1 MQGMCMTPR
10 QTLCAAA
17 LALLATTPAQAQEVE
32 ANMAIPFYN
41 TAHAVQGLYGQWFSP
56 QAKAAQASAQALS
69 QALRAHCAAPAAPAG
84 SAAATLQT
92 ARQAYVQSSRQW
104 SSLSAVA
111 LGPLVER
118 RSARLVDFR
127 PMRPALLKKAIQ
139 SAPADLAAM
148 ERIGAPAKGYP
159 ALENLLWTQPVE
171 PQTPACAYATLVSE
185 EIGAE
190 MGILRNGFA
199 KLAAQDWSEDGDA
212 TTEAMAEFI
221 NQWVGGLERLRWAD
235 MEKPLR
241 SAGSAGS
248 KPPAWEHLASG
259 STVEVWR
266 AHWQGLR
273 TLAVSV
279 DRKVPRPGVDIVPIE
294 SYLRGR
300 GLNPLADRWLKAVNE
315 ADAGMRALTEPTA
328 KAVDAATKPLSRLK
342 RLMEGEVAPAL
353 EVNIGFSD
361 ADGD

>member
-1 MQGMCMTPR
+1 
-10 QTLCAAA
+10 
-17 LALLATTPAQAQEVE
+17 
-32 ANMAIPFYN
+32 
-41 TAHAVQGLYGQWFSP
+41 
-56 QAKAAQASAQALS
+56 
-69 QALRAHCAAPAAPAG
+69 
-84 SAAATLQT
+84 
-92 ARQAYVQSSRQW
+92 
-104 SSLSAVA
+104 
-111 LGPLVER
+111 
-118 RSARLVDFR
+118 
-127 PMRPALLKKAIQ
+127 
-139 SAPADLAAM
+139 
-148 ERIGAPAKGYP
+148 
-159 ALENLLWTQPVE
+159 ENLLWTQPVE
-171 PQTPACAYATLVSE
+171 PQTPACAYATLVAE

-190 MGILRNGFA
+190 MGILRSGFA

-315 ADAGMRALTEPTA
+315 ADAGMRALTEPSA

>member
-1 MQGMCMTPR
+1 MQDMRMTPR
-10 QTLCAAA
+10 QILCAAA
-17 LALLATTPAQAQEVE
+17 LALLAAAPVHAQEVD

-69 QALRAHCAAPAAPAG
+69 QALRAHCAAPAG

-171 PQTPACAYATLVSE
+171 PQTPACAYATLVAE

-190 MGILRNGFA
+190 MGILGNGFA

-241 SAGSAGS
+241 SAGS

-259 STVEVWR
+259 STVEIWR

-279 DRKVPRPGVDIVPIE
+279 DRKVPQPGVDIVPIE

-315 ADAGMRALTEPTA
+315 ADAGMRALTEPSA

>member
-1 MQGMCMTPR
+1 MSSLLKFHR
-10 QTLCAAA
+10 QLLSAAA
-17 LALLATTPAQAQEVE
+17 LALLAAAPLRAQEVE

-41 TAHAVQGLYGQWFSP
+41 TAHAVQGLYGKWYAP
-56 QAKAAQASAQALS
+56 QSKAALQSAQSLR
-69 QALRAHCAAPAAPAG
+69 QALQVHCAADAAG
-84 SAAATLQT
+84 SAETLKA
-92 ARQAYVQSSRQW
+92 ARQAYVQSAARW
-104 SSLSAVA
+104 SALSAVA

-139 SAPADLAAM
+139 SAPANLAAM

-159 ALENLLWTQPVE
+159 ALESLLWTQPAA
-171 PQTPACAYATLVSE
+171 PQTPACAYAVLVAE
-185 EIGAE
+185 EIAAE
-190 MGILRNGFA
+190 LGLLEQGFA
-199 KLAAQDWSEDGDA
+199 GLASQDWSEDGDA

-241 SAGSAGS
+241 SAGS

-259 STVEVWR
+259 STLEIWR

-273 TLAVSV
+273 ALAVSV
-279 DRKVPRPGVDIVPIE
+279 DRKIPQAGTDIVPIE

-300 GLNPLADRWLKAVNE
+300 GLNPLADRWLKAVDD
-315 ADAGMRALTEPTA
+315 ADAGMRAMNEPTA
-328 KAVDAATKPLSRLK
+328 KAVDAATRPLSRLK

>member
-1 MQGMCMTPR
+1 MQDMRMTPR
-10 QTLCAAA
+10 QILCAAA
-17 LALLATTPAQAQEVE
+17 LALLAAAPVHAQEVD

-56 QAKAAQASAQALS
+56 QAKAAQASAQALN
-69 QALRAHCAAPAAPAG
+69 QALRAHCTAPAG

-171 PQTPACAYATLVSE
+171 PQTPACAYATLVAE

-190 MGILRNGFA
+190 MGILGNGFA

-241 SAGSAGS
+241 SAGS

-259 STVEVWR
+259 STLEIWR

-279 DRKVPRPGVDIVPIE
+279 DRKVPQPGVDIVPIE

>member
-1 MQGMCMTPR
+1 MQDMRMTPR
-10 QTLCAAA
+10 QILCAAA
-17 LALLATTPAQAQEVE
+17 LALLAAAPVHAQEVD

-69 QALRAHCAAPAAPAG
+69 QALRAHCAAPAG

-171 PQTPACAYATLVSE
+171 PQTPACAYATLVAE

-190 MGILRNGFA
+190 MGILSNGFA

-241 SAGSAGS
+241 SAGS

-259 STVEVWR
+259 STVEIWR

-279 DRKVPRPGVDIVPIE
+279 DRKVPQPGVDIVPIE

-315 ADAGMRALTEPTA
+315 ADAGMRALTEPSA

>member
-1 MQGMCMTPR
+1 MQDMRMTPR
-10 QTLCAAA
+10 QILCAAA
-17 LALLATTPAQAQEVE
+17 LALLAAAPVHAQEVD

-69 QALRAHCAAPAAPAG
+69 QALRAHCAAPAG

-171 PQTPACAYATLVSE
+171 PQTPACAYATLVAE

-190 MGILRNGFA
+190 MGILSNGFA

-241 SAGSAGS
+241 SAGS
-248 KPPAWEHLASG
+248 KPPAWEHLPSG
-259 STVEVWR
+259 STLEIWR

-279 DRKVPRPGVDIVPIE
+279 DRKVPQPGVDIVPIE

>member
-1 MQGMCMTPR
+1 MQDMRMTPR
-10 QTLCAAA
+10 QILCAAA
-17 LALLATTPAQAQEVE
+17 LALLAAAPVHAQEVD

-41 TAHAVQGLYGQWFSP
+41 TAHAVQGLYGQWFAP
-56 QAKAAQASAQALS
+56 QAKAAQASAQALN
-69 QALRAHCAAPAAPAG
+69 QALRAHCTAPAG

-111 LGPLVER
+111 LGLLVER

-171 PQTPACAYATLVSE
+171 PQTPACAYATLVAE

-190 MGILRNGFA
+190 MGILSNGFA

-241 SAGSAGS
+241 SAGS

-259 STVEVWR
+259 STVEIWR

-279 DRKVPRPGVDIVPIE
+279 DRKVPQPGVDIVPIE

-300 GLNPLADRWLKAVNE
+300 GLNPLADRWLKAINE

>member
-1 MQGMCMTPR
+1 MQDMRMTPR
-10 QTLCAAA
+10 QILCAAA
-17 LALLATTPAQAQEVE
+17 LALLAAAPVHAQEVD

-69 QALRAHCAAPAAPAG
+69 QALRAHCTAPAG

-139 SAPADLAAM
+139 STPADLAAM

-171 PQTPACAYATLVSE
+171 PQAPACAYATLVAE

-190 MGILRNGFA
+190 MGILSNGFA

-241 SAGSAGS
+241 SAGS

-259 STVEVWR
+259 STVEIWR

-279 DRKVPRPGVDIVPIE
+279 DRKVPQPGVDIVPIE

>member
-1 MQGMCMTPR
+1 MQDMRMTPR
-10 QTLCAAA
+10 QILCAAA
-17 LALLATTPAQAQEVE
+17 LALLAAAPVHAQEVD

-56 QAKAAQASAQALS
+56 QAKAAQASAQALN
-69 QALRAHCAAPAAPAG
+69 QALRAHCTAPAG

-171 PQTPACAYATLVSE
+171 PQTPACAYATLVAE

-190 MGILRNGFA
+190 MGILSNGFA

-241 SAGSAGS
+241 SAGS

-259 STVEVWR
+259 STVEIWR

-279 DRKVPRPGVDIVPIE
+279 DRKVPQPGVDIVPIE

>member
-1 MQGMCMTPR
+1 MQDMRMTPR
-10 QTLCAAA
+10 QILCAAA
-17 LALLATTPAQAQEVE
+17 LALLTAAPVHAQEVD

-56 QAKAAQASAQALS
+56 QAKAAQASAQALN
-69 QALRAHCAAPAAPAG
+69 QALRAHCAAPAG

-171 PQTPACAYATLVSE
+171 PQTPACAYATLVAE

-190 MGILRNGFA
+190 MGILSNGFA

-241 SAGSAGS
+241 SAGS

-259 STVEVWR
+259 STVEIWR

-279 DRKVPRPGVDIVPIE
+279 DRKVPQPGVDIVPIE

-315 ADAGMRALTEPTA
+315 ADAGMRALTEPSA

>member
-1 MQGMCMTPR
+1 MQDMRMAPR
-10 QTLCAAA
+10 QILCAAA
-17 LALLATTPAQAQEVE
+17 LALLAAAPVHAQEVD

-56 QAKAAQASAQALS
+56 QAKAAQASAQALN
-69 QALRAHCAAPAAPAG
+69 QALRAHCTAPAG

-171 PQTPACAYATLVSE
+171 PQTPACAYATLVAE

-190 MGILRNGFA
+190 MGILSNGFA

-241 SAGSAGS
+241 SAGS

-259 STVEVWR
+259 STLEIWR

-279 DRKVPRPGVDIVPIE
+279 DRKVPQPGVDIVPIE

>member
-1 MQGMCMTPR
+1 MPRLLNFPR
-10 QTLCAAA
+10 QLLSAAA
-17 LALLATTPAQAQEVE
+17 LALLAAAALPSRAQEVD
-32 ANMAIPFYN
+32 ANLAIPFYN
-41 TAHAVQGLYGQWFSP
+41 TAHAVQGLYGQWYAP
-56 QAKAAQASAQALS
+56 QAKAAAQS
-69 QALRAHCAAPAAPAG
+69 VQALRQALQAHCAADAAG
-84 SAAATLQT
+84 SAETLKA
-92 ARQAYVQSSRQW
+92 ARQAYVQAVQRW
-104 SSLSAVA
+104 SALSAVA

-127 PMRPALLKKAIQ
+127 PLRPALLKKAIQ
-139 SAPADLAAM
+139 SAPANLAAM
-148 ERIGAPAKGYP
+148 ERIGAPAKGFP
-159 ALENLLWTQPVE
+159 ALENLLWTQPAA
-171 PQTPACAYATLVSE
+171 PQTPACAYAQRVAE

-190 MGILRNGFA
+190 LGLLEQGFA
-199 KLAAQDWSEDGDA
+199 QLAGQDWSEDGDA

-241 SAGSAGS
+241 SAGS

-259 STVEVWR
+259 STLDVWR

-273 TLAVSV
+273 RLAVSV
-279 DRKVPRPGVDIVPIE
+279 DRSIPQPGTDIVPIE

-315 ADAGMRALTEPTA
+315 ADAGMRALTEPGA
-328 KAVDAATKPLSRLK
+328 KAVDAATRPLSRLK

>member
-1 MQGMCMTPR
+1 MSRLLTLPR
-10 QTLCAAA
+10 QLLSAAV
-17 LALLATTPAQAQEVE
+17 LALLAAAPVQAQEVD
-32 ANMAIPFYN
+32 ANLAIPFYN
-41 TAHAVQGLYGQWFSP
+41 TAHAVQGLYGKWYAP
-56 QAKAAQASAQALS
+56 QAQAALQSAQALR
-69 QALRAHCAAPAAPAG
+69 QALQAHCAADAAG
-84 SAAATLQT
+84 SAATLQA
-92 ARQAYVQSSRQW
+92 ARQAYVHSETRW
-104 SSLSAVA
+104 SGLSAVA

-139 SAPADLAAM
+139 SAPANLAAM

-159 ALENLLWTQPVE
+159 ALEHLLWTQPAA
-171 PQTPACAYATLVSE
+171 PQTPACAYAVLAAQ

-190 MGILRNGFA
+190 LGVLNDGFA
-199 KLAAQDWSEDGDA
+199 RLAGQDWSEDGDA

-241 SAGSAGS
+241 SAGS

-259 STVEVWR
+259 STLDVWR

-273 TLAVSV
+273 VLAVSV
-279 DRKVPRPGVDIVPIE
+279 DRKIPQPGTDIVPIE

-315 ADAGMRALTEPTA
+315 ADAGMRAMAEPTA
-328 KAVDAATKPLSRLK
+328 KSVDAATKPLSRLK
-342 RLMEGEVAPAL
+342 RLMEAEVAPAL

>member
-1 MQGMCMTPR
+1 MTPR
-10 QTLCAAA
+10 QILCAAA
-17 LALLATTPAQAQEVE
+17 LALLAAAPVHAQEVD

-69 QALRAHCAAPAAPAG
+69 QALRAHCAAPAG

-171 PQTPACAYATLVSE
+171 PQTPACAYATLVAE

-190 MGILRNGFA
+190 MGILSNGFA

-241 SAGSAGS
+241 SAGS

-259 STVEVWR
+259 STVEIWR

-279 DRKVPRPGVDIVPIE
+279 DRKVPQPGVDIVPIE

>member
-1 MQGMCMTPR
+1 MQDMRMTPR
-10 QTLCAAA
+10 QILCAAA
-17 LALLATTPAQAQEVE
+17 LALLAAAPVHAQEVD

-56 QAKAAQASAQALS
+56 QAKAAQASAQALN
-69 QALRAHCAAPAAPAG
+69 QALRAHCAAPAG

-171 PQTPACAYATLVSE
+171 PQTPACAYATLVAE
-185 EIGAE
+185 EMGAE
-190 MGILRNGFA
+190 MGILSNGFA

-241 SAGSAGS
+241 SAGS

-259 STVEVWR
+259 STVEIWR

-279 DRKVPRPGVDIVPIE
+279 DRKVPQPGVDIVPIE

-315 ADAGMRALTEPTA
+315 ADAGMRALTGPSA

>member
-1 MQGMCMTPR
+1 MQDMRMTPR
-10 QTLCAAA
+10 QILCAAA
-17 LALLATTPAQAQEVE
+17 LALLAAAPVHAQEVD

-69 QALRAHCAAPAAPAG
+69 QALRAHCAAPAG

-139 SAPADLAAM
+139 SAPADMAAM

-171 PQTPACAYATLVSE
+171 PQTPACAYATLVAE

-190 MGILRNGFA
+190 MGILGNGFA

-241 SAGSAGS
+241 SAGS

-259 STVEVWR
+259 STVEIWR

-279 DRKVPRPGVDIVPIE
+279 DRKVPQPGVDIVPIE

>member
-1 MQGMCMTPR
+1 MQDMRMTPR
-10 QTLCAAA
+10 QLLCAAA
-17 LALLATTPAQAQEVE
+17 LALLAAAPVHAQEVD

-56 QAKAAQASAQALS
+56 QAKAAQASAQALN

-84 SAAATLQT
+84 VAAATLQT

-127 PMRPALLKKAIQ
+127 PLRPALLKKAIQ

-159 ALENLLWTQPVE
+159 ALESLLWTQPVE
-171 PQTPACAYATLVSE
+171 PQTPACAYATLVAE

-190 MGILRNGFA
+190 MATLRDGFA
-199 KLAAQDWSEDGDA
+199 RLEAQDWSEDGDA

-241 SAGSAGS
+241 SAGS

-259 STVEVWR
+259 STLEIWR

-279 DRKVPRPGVDIVPIE
+279 DRKVPQPGVDIVPIE

>member
-1 MQGMCMTPR
+1 MQDMRMTPR
-10 QTLCAAA
+10 QILCAAA
-17 LALLATTPAQAQEVE
+17 LALLAAAPVHAQEVD

-69 QALRAHCAAPAAPAG
+69 QALRAHCAAPAG

-159 ALENLLWTQPVE
+159 ALENLL
-171 PQTPACAYATLVSE
+171 
-185 EIGAE
+185 
-190 MGILRNGFA
+190 
-199 KLAAQDWSEDGDA
+199 
-212 TTEAMAEFI
+212 
-221 NQWVGGLERLRWAD
+221 
-235 MEKPLR
+235 
-241 SAGSAGS
+241 
-248 KPPAWEHLASG
+248 
-259 STVEVWR
+259 
-266 AHWQGLR
+266 
-273 TLAVSV
+273 
-279 DRKVPRPGVDIVPIE
+279 
-294 SYLRGR
+294 
-300 GLNPLADRWLKAVNE
+300 
-315 ADAGMRALTEPTA
+315 
-328 KAVDAATKPLSRLK
+328 
-342 RLMEGEVAPAL
+342 
-353 EVNIGFSD
+353 
-361 ADGD
+361 

>member
-1 MQGMCMTPR
+1 MQDMRMTPR
-10 QTLCAAA
+10 QILCAAA
-17 LALLATTPAQAQEVE
+17 LALLAAAPVHAQEVD

-69 QALRAHCAAPAAPAG
+69 QALRAHCAAPAG

-171 PQTPACAYATLVSE
+171 PQTPACAYATLVAE

-190 MGILRNGFA
+190 MGILSNGFA

-241 SAGSAGS
+241 SAGS

-259 STVEVWR
+259 STVEIWR

-279 DRKVPRPGVDIVPIE
+279 DRKVPQPGVDIVPIE

>member
-1 MQGMCMTPR
+1 MQDMRMTPR
-10 QTLCAAA
+10 QILCAAA
-17 LALLATTPAQAQEVE
+17 LAMLAAAPVHAQEVD

-56 QAKAAQASAQALS
+56 QAKAAQASAQALN
-69 QALRAHCAAPAAPAG
+69 QALRAHCAAPAG

-159 ALENLLWTQPVE
+159 ALENLLWTQPLE
-171 PQTPACAYATLVSE
+171 PQTPACAYATLVAE

-190 MGILRNGFA
+190 MGILGNGFA

-241 SAGSAGS
+241 SAGS

-259 STVEVWR
+259 STLEIWR

-279 DRKVPRPGVDIVPIE
+279 DRKVPQPGVDIVPIE

-315 ADAGMRALTEPTA
+315 ADAGMRALTEPSA

>member
-1 MQGMCMTPR
+1 MQDMRMTPR
-10 QTLCAAA
+10 QILCAAA
-17 LALLATTPAQAQEVE
+17 LALLAAAPVHAQEVD

-69 QALRAHCAAPAAPAG
+69 QALRAHCAAPAG

-171 PQTPACAYATLVSE
+171 PQTRACAYATLVAE

-190 MGILRNGFA
+190 MGILGNGFA

-241 SAGSAGS
+241 SAGS

-259 STVEVWR
+259 STVAIWR

-279 DRKVPRPGVDIVPIE
+279 DRKVPQPGVDIVPIE

>member
-1 MQGMCMTPR
+1 MQDMRMTPR
-10 QTLCAAA
+10 QILCAAA
-17 LALLATTPAQAQEVE
+17 LALLAAAPVHAQEVD

-69 QALRAHCAAPAAPAG
+69 QALRAHCAAPAG

-171 PQTPACAYATLVSE
+171 PQTPACAYATLVAE

-190 MGILRNGFA
+190 MGILGNGFA

-241 SAGSAGS
+241 SAGS

-259 STVEVWR
+259 STLEIWR

-279 DRKVPRPGVDIVPIE
+279 DRKVPQPGVDIVPIE

>member
-1 MQGMCMTPR
+1 MPRLLTFPR
-10 QTLCAAA
+10 QLLSAAA
-17 LALLATTPAQAQEVE
+17 LVLLVAAPAQAQEVE
-32 ANMAIPFYN
+32 AHMAIPFYN
-41 TAHAVQGLYGQWFSP
+41 TAHAVQGLYGKWYAP
-56 QAKAAQASAQALS
+56 QSKAALQSAQSLR
-69 QALRAHCAAPAAPAG
+69 QALQAHCAADAAGDAG
-84 SAAATLQT
+84 TLKA
-92 ARQAYVQSSRQW
+92 ARQAYVQSAVRW
-104 SSLSAVA
+104 SALSAVA

-139 SAPADLAAM
+139 SAPAHLAAM

-159 ALENLLWTQPVE
+159 ALESLLWTQPAA
-171 PQTPACAYATLVSE
+171 PQTPACAYAVLVAE
-185 EIGAE
+185 EIAAE
-190 MGILRNGFA
+190 LGLLEQGFA
-199 KLAAQDWSEDGDA
+199 GLASQDWSEDGDA

-259 STVEVWR
+259 STLEIWR

-273 TLAVSV
+273 ALAVSV
-279 DRKVPRPGVDIVPIE
+279 DRKVPQPGTDIVPIE

-300 GLNPLADRWLKAVNE
+300 GLNPLADRWLKAVDE
-315 ADAGMRALTEPTA
+315 ADAGMRAMNEPTA
-328 KAVDAATKPLSRLK
+328 KAVDAATRPLSRLK

>member
-1 MQGMCMTPR
+1 MQDMRMTPR
-10 QTLCAAA
+10 QILCAAA
-17 LALLATTPAQAQEVE
+17 LALLAAAPVHAQEVD

-69 QALRAHCAAPAAPAG
+69 QALRAHCAAPAG

-171 PQTPACAYATLVSE
+171 PQTPACAYATLVAE

-190 MGILRNGFA
+190 MGILSNGFA

-241 SAGSAGS
+241 SAGS

-279 DRKVPRPGVDIVPIE
+279 DRKVPQPGVDIVPIE

-315 ADAGMRALTEPTA
+315 ADAGMRALTEPSA

>member
-1 MQGMCMTPR
+1 MQDMRMTPR
-10 QTLCAAA
+10 QILCAAA
-17 LALLATTPAQAQEVE
+17 LALLAAAPVHAQEVD

-56 QAKAAQASAQALS
+56 QAKAAQASAQALN
-69 QALRAHCAAPAAPAG
+69 QALRAHCAAPAG

-171 PQTPACAYATLVSE
+171 PQTPACAYATLVAE

-190 MGILRNGFA
+190 MGILSNGFA

-241 SAGSAGS
+241 SAGS

-259 STVEVWR
+259 STVEIWR

-279 DRKVPRPGVDIVPIE
+279 DRKVPQPGVDIVPIE

-315 ADAGMRALTEPTA
+315 ADAGMRALTGPSA

>member
-1 MQGMCMTPR
+1 MPSLSKFHR
-10 QTLCAAA
+10 PVLAAA
-17 LALLATTPAQAQEVE
+17 LALLAATPALSQEVD

-41 TAHAVQGLYGQWFSP
+41 TAHAVQGLYGQWFAP
-56 QAKAAQASAQALS
+56 RAQAAQVSARALQQAL
-69 QALRAHCAAPAAPAG
+69 QAHCAADAAG
-84 SAAATLQT
+84 AADTLKA
-92 ARQAYVQSSRQW
+92 ARQAYVQSAERW
-104 SSLSAVA
+104 SALSAVA

-159 ALENLLWTQPVE
+159 ALEQLLWTQPVA
-171 PQTPACAYATLVSE
+171 PGAPACGYAVLVSE

-190 MGILRNGFA
+190 LATLAKGFGQ
-199 KLAAQDWSEDGDA
+199 LAGQDWSEDGDA

-241 SAGSAGS
+241 SAGS
-248 KPPAWEHLASG
+248 KPPAWEHLASA
-259 STVEVWR
+259 STLQVWR

-273 TLAVSV
+273 ALAISV
-279 DRKVPRPGVDIVPIE
+279 DRSVPRPGADIVPIE

-315 ADAGMRALTEPTA
+315 ADAGLRAMTALTPQ
-328 KAVDAATKPLSRLK
+328 AVDAAAKPLSRLK
-342 RLMEGEVAPAL
+342 RLMEAEVAPAL

>member
-1 MQGMCMTPR
+1 M
-10 QTLCAAA
+10 
-17 LALLATTPAQAQEVE
+17 
-32 ANMAIPFYN
+32 
-41 TAHAVQGLYGQWFSP
+41 
-56 QAKAAQASAQALS
+56 
-69 QALRAHCAAPAAPAG
+69 
-84 SAAATLQT
+84 
-92 ARQAYVQSSRQW
+92 QSSRQW

-171 PQTPACAYATLVSE
+171 PQTPACAYATLVAE

-190 MGILRNGFA
+190 MGILSNGFA

-279 DRKVPRPGVDIVPIE
+279 DRKVPQPGVDIVPIE

-315 ADAGMRALTEPTA
+315 ADAGMRALTEPSA

>member
-1 MQGMCMTPR
+1 MQDMRMTPR
-10 QTLCAAA
+10 QILCAAA
-17 LALLATTPAQAQEVE
+17 LALLAAAPVHAQEVD

-41 TAHAVQGLYGQWFSP
+41 TAHAVQGLYGQWFAP
-56 QAKAAQASAQALS
+56 QAKAAQASAQALN
-69 QALRAHCAAPAAPAG
+69 QALRAHCTAPAG

-171 PQTPACAYATLVSE
+171 PQTPACAYATLVAE

-190 MGILRNGFA
+190 MGILSNGFA

-241 SAGSAGS
+241 SAGS

-259 STVEVWR
+259 STVEIWR
-266 AHWQGLR
+266 AHWQSLR

-279 DRKVPRPGVDIVPIE
+279 DRKVPQPGVDIVPIE

-315 ADAGMRALTEPTA
+315 ADAGMRALTEPSA

>member
-1 MQGMCMTPR
+1 MQDMRMTPR
-10 QTLCAAA
+10 QILCAAA
-17 LALLATTPAQAQEVE
+17 LALLAAAPLHAQEVD

-56 QAKAAQASAQALS
+56 QAKAAQASAQALN
-69 QALRAHCAAPAAPAG
+69 QALRAHCAAPAG

-171 PQTPACAYATLVSE
+171 PQTPACAYATLVAE

-190 MGILRNGFA
+190 MGILSNGFA

-241 SAGSAGS
+241 SAGS

-259 STVEVWR
+259 STVEIWR

-279 DRKVPRPGVDIVPIE
+279 DRKVPQPGVDIVPIE

-315 ADAGMRALTEPTA
+315 ADAGMRALTGPSA